1 MDTHIT
7 STPDLD
13 GVGSPL
19 GSPIRLPGER
29 GTLPHLESHDD
40 ALPPT
45 LEHQDDGS
53 VDQPSADDAEAAA
66 VAVKA
71 QPSRRRWLL
80 GTAAFVVLL
89 AGTGGVLWLQRHGM
103 VNLPLP
109 ASLAP
114 AVSASGGMPAGVATM
129 PATIAEVG
137 GPAVPAV
144 KQTAAPPPARAV
156 APIPAVPS
164 LSPDMTDFAAF
175 KDASGPSEVGAR
187 PIARPTS
194 KPTDASSS
202 SSVPGEVGT
211 TVTPPAPPAAVAVAN
226 LTAPAIPVPAP
237 TAVASV
243 ASAAPPSPISAPV
256 TPPKPRDAIQTA
268 IDLRADPMSPKQ
280 QVDAVGLVRELGAQ
294 LKDTRLTV
302 AQLSETVADLKQQL
316 EARTIEFDSRLTL
329 SEAGTVLA
337 ESAKAGGAT
346 HPLSTAQPGAPSR
359 TMPATRQAVGPVSS
373 PAPAPAPAHVSSTRT
388 VKDFRIQGASPGLA
402 VLNVLTPAA
411 GEAPVLYLGLGDQV
425 PGLGR
430 IKTISQRGT
439 SWVVL
444 TDGGLIQ

>member
-13 GVGSPL
+13 GIGAPL

-29 GTLPHLESHDD
+29 GTLPHLEPHDGT
-40 ALPPT
+40 LPPT

-53 VDQPSADDAEAAA
+53 INQPPADDAQAGAATA
-66 VAVKA
+66 KA
-71 QPSRRRWLL
+71 RPSRRRWLL
-80 GTAAFVVLL
+80 GTVAAVVLL

-109 ASLAP
+109 ASLAST
-114 AVSASGGMPAGVATM
+114 VSATRGMPTGAAAM

-144 KQTAAPPPARAV
+144 KQTAAPARAS
-156 APIPAVPS
+156 APIPALS
-164 LSPDMTDFAAF
+164 SISPDMTDFAAF
-175 KDASGPSEVGAR
+175 KNANGPSEVGAR
-187 PIARPTS
+187 PTARPAS
-194 KPTDASSS
+194 KPADASSPS
-202 SSVPGEVGT
+202 SAPGEAGIA
-211 TVTPPAPPAAVAVAN
+211 VTPLATPLPVAVAS
-226 LTAPAIPVPAP
+226 LSAPAIPAQAATPIPAP
-237 TAVASV
+237 VA
-243 ASAAPPSPISAPV
+243 
-256 TPPKPRDAIQTA
+256 PPKPRDPIQTA

-294 LKDTRLTV
+294 LKDTRLIV

-316 EARTIEFDSRLTL
+316 EARTTEFDSRLTL

-346 HPLSTAQPGAPSR
+346 HPLSTPQPGAPSR
-359 TMPATRQAVGPVSS
+359 AVPATRLAVGPVPS
-373 PAPAPAPAHVSSTRT
+373 PAPALAHASSTRT

-411 GEAPVLYLGLGDQV
+411 GEAPVLYLSLGDQV

-444 TDGGLIQ
+444 TEGGLIQ

>member
-13 GVGSPL
+13 GIGTPL

-29 GTLPHLESHDD
+29 GTLPHLEPNDGT
-40 ALPPT
+40 LPPT
-45 LEHQDDGS
+45 LEHQGEGS
-53 VDQPSADDAEAAA
+53 INQPPADDAQADVVAA
-66 VAVKA
+66 KPR
-71 QPSRRRWLL
+71 PSRRRWLL
-80 GTAAFVVLL
+80 GTAAAGVLV
-89 AGTGGVLWLQRHGM
+89 AGTVGVLWMQRHGM

-109 ASLAP
+109 ASLAST
-114 AVSASGGMPAGVATM
+114 VSAVGGMPAI
-129 PATIAEVG
+129 IAEVG
-137 GPAVPAV
+137 GPAVPAI
-144 KQTAAPPPARAV
+144 KQTAAPAPARAM
-156 APIPAVPS
+156 APVPAAPS
-164 LSPDMTDFAAF
+164 ISPDMTDFAAF
-175 KDASGPSEVGAR
+175 KNASGPSEVGAR
-187 PIARPTS
+187 PAARPTS
-194 KPTDASSS
+194 KPAEASSPS
-202 SSVPGEVGT
+202 SAPGEAGIAAT
-211 TVTPPAPPAAVAVAN
+211 SPATPPSVAVAS
-226 LTAPAIPVPAP
+226 LSAPSLPAQAAPTVPAP
-237 TAVASV
+237 AVPA
-243 ASAAPPSPISAPV
+243 
-256 TPPKPRDAIQTA
+256 KPRDPIQTA

-316 EARTIEFDSRLTL
+316 EARTTEFDSRLTL

-346 HPLSTAQPGAPSR
+346 HPLSTAQSGAPSR
-359 TMPATRQAVGPVSS
+359 AVPATHLAAASVPS
-373 PAPAPAPAHVSSTRT
+373 PALAPPPAHAASIRT

-402 VLNVLTPAA
+402 VLNVLAPAA
-411 GEAPVLYLGLGDQV
+411 GEASVLYLSLGDQV

>member
-13 GVGSPL
+13 GIGAPL

-29 GTLPHLESHDD
+29 GTLPHLEPHDET
-40 ALPPT
+40 LPPI

-53 VDQPSADDAEAAA
+53 INQPPADDPQAAA
-66 VAVKA
+66 ATAKA
-71 QPSRRRWLL
+71 RPSRRRWLL
-80 GTAAFVVLL
+80 GTVAAVVLF

-109 ASLAP
+109 ASLAST
-114 AVSASGGMPAGVATM
+114 VSATGGMPTGAAAM

-144 KQTAAPPPARAV
+144 KQTAVPARAS
-156 APIPAVPS
+156 APILAVPS
-164 LSPDMTDFAAF
+164 ISPDMTDFAAF
-175 KDASGPSEVGAR
+175 KNASGPSEVGAR
-187 PIARPTS
+187 PTARPTS
-194 KPTDASSS
+194 KPADAISPSSA
-202 SSVPGEVGT
+202 PGEAGIA
-211 TVTPPAPPAAVAVAN
+211 VTPPVTPSPVAVAS
-226 LTAPAIPVPAP
+226 LSAPAIPAEAATPVPAP
-237 TAVASV
+237 VAS
-243 ASAAPPSPISAPV
+243 
-256 TPPKPRDAIQTA
+256 PKPRDPIQTA

-294 LKDTRLTV
+294 LKDTRLIV

-316 EARTIEFDSRLTL
+316 EARTTEFDSRLTL

-346 HPLSTAQPGAPSR
+346 HPLSTPQPGVPSR
-359 TMPATRQAVGPVSS
+359 AVPPTRLAAGPLPSS
-373 PAPAPAPAHVSSTRT
+373 APAPAHASSTRT

-402 VLNVLTPAA
+402 VLNVLAPAA
-411 GEAPVLYLGLGDQV
+411 GEASVLYLSLGDQV

>member
-13 GVGSPL
+13 GIGAPL

-29 GTLPHLESHDD
+29 GTLPHLEPHDGT
-40 ALPPT
+40 LPPT

-53 VDQPSADDAEAAA
+53 INQPPADEAQAAA
-66 VAVKA
+66 ATAKPR
-71 QPSRRRWLL
+71 PSRRRWLL
-80 GTAAFVVLL
+80 GTVAAVVLL

-109 ASLAP
+109 ASLAST
-114 AVSASGGMPAGVATM
+114 VSATRGMPTGAAVM

-144 KQTAAPPPARAV
+144 KQTAAPARAS
-156 APIPAVPS
+156 APAPAVPS
-164 LSPDMTDFAAF
+164 ISPDMTDFAAF
-175 KDASGPSEVGAR
+175 KNANGPSEVGAR
-187 PIARPTS
+187 PTARPTS
-194 KPTDASSS
+194 KPADASSPS
-202 SSVPGEVGT
+202 SAPGEAGIA
-211 TVTPPAPPAAVAVAN
+211 VTPPAMPSSVAVAS
-226 LTAPAIPVPAP
+226 LSAPAIPAQAATPVPAP
-237 TAVASV
+237 VA
-243 ASAAPPSPISAPV
+243 
-256 TPPKPRDAIQTA
+256 PPKPRDPIQTA

-316 EARTIEFDSRLTL
+316 EARTADFDSRLTL

-346 HPLSTAQPGAPSR
+346 HPLSTTQPGAPSR
-359 TMPATRQAVGPVSS
+359 AVPATRLAAGPVPS
-373 PAPAPAPAHVSSTRT
+373 PAPTPAHASSTRT

-402 VLNVLTPAA
+402 VLNVLAPAA
-411 GEAPVLYLGLGDQV
+411 GEAPVLYLSLGDQV